1 MKLNILYFA
10 QLREKFGVSHE
21 SIEVSDQV
29 KTVTDLVGMLAERGG
44 VWQEEL
50 GGSLLH
56 RFAINQEMVEPDAML
71 TDHAEVAIFRP
82 VTGG

>member
-1 MKLNILYFA
+1 MKLNVLYFA
-10 QLREKFGVSHE
+10 QLREKFGVSQE

-29 KTVTDLVGMLAERGG
+29 KTIADLVSFLASRGS
-44 VWQEEL
+44 VWEEEL

-56 RFAINQEMVEPDAML
+56 RFALNQEMVESDAVL
-71 TDHAEVAIFRP
+71 IDNAEVAIFRP